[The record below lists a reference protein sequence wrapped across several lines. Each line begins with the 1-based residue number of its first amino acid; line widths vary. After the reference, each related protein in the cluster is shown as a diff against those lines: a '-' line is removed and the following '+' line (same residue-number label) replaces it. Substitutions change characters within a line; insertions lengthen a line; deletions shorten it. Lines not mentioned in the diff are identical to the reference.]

1 MVMLENLQKYH
12 IILASNSPRR
22 RELLGGLGIPFE
34 VKVLPDIEESYPK
47 DLPVSQIA
55 EYIAREKALAYRNLM
70 ADNDL
75 IITADTVVIVGD

>member
-1 MVMLENLQKYH
+1 MVMFENLKSYH

-34 VKVLPDIEESYPK
+34 VKVLPDIKESYPD

-55 EYIAREKALAYRNLM
+55 EYISTE
-70 ADNDL
+70 
-75 IITADTVVIVGD
+75 